1 MGQEITIISAS
12 NPRCYQS
19 DGEAITLD
27 VRFSHI
33 PSPIPFTAKRD
44 DVELHGRE
52 LYSRA
57 VFGEFGEFGEFG
69 DITVLTPPTS
79 SEDDQRVRLDE
90 ALKQAAAAMAPL
102 EDADE
107 LGVIR
112 ESEKIQ
118 LIALRH
124 YRVALFRLPESE
136 GWPTAIT
143 WPEMPQ

>member
-57 VFGEFGEFGEFG
+57 VFGEFG

-79 SEDDQRVRLDE
+79 SEDDQRARLDE

>member
-33 PSPIPFTAKRD
+33 PHPIPFTAKRD

-57 VFGEFGEFGEFG
+57 VFGEFG
-69 DITVLTPPTS
+69 DITVLTPPTL
-79 SEDDQRVRLDE
+79 SEDDPRARLDE

-118 LIALRH
+118 LIAWRH
-124 YRVALFRLPESE
+124 YRVALYRLPEIE
-136 GWPTAIT
+136 GWPTAII